1 MVMKHSPLCS
11 QHCRTAYVSRWV
23 VLYIANTAERTNERT
38 PTPTPKQ
45 NDEQKNYVPLWK
57 GTKYKAHSKFNIKRC
72 LYFRSEWCPGE
83 PRTNKKKG
91 EHARKTNKKHTHAHT
106 QTHSPYAGGG
116 SWLRVALHREA
127 CTHMEGEGRETGRK
141 RGGREGGREGAG
153 GTHVMHLRS
162 RMNHRPSHPYKIPQI
177 HALLARW
184 RNGVGVWYVSIVVL
198 TAVVLGYRVRKS
210 RQQYI

>member
-1 MVMKHSPLCS
+1 MSVFSPKRDCGSKRVNQGTKKHVVDYTVYDKYVMVMKHSPLCS

-106 QTHSPYAGGG
+106 DTLTVRRRRVVAAGRATQGGVYAHGGRG
-116 SWLRVALHREA
+116 ERDGKE
-127 CTHMEGEGRETGRK
+127 EGGK
-141 RGGREGGREGAG
+141 GGREGGSG
-153 GTHVMHLRS
+153 GYS
-162 RMNHRPSHPYKIPQI
+162 C
-177 HALLARW
+177 HA
-184 RNGVGVWYVSIVVL
+184 SP
-198 TAVVLGYRVRKS
+198 
-210 RQQYI
+210 